1 VAGLV
6 GKAPSLAGSSVGG
19 AVVAMSKRA
28 HTSASRALGVN
39 PGVDAYEG
47 CVQTAYW
54 AQALARHA
62 VPLAESLHD
71 LVTWQDAGRSN
82 AFMMFCFGASFFT
95 IWVKLRVVVLVA
107 CFVALRHPAMWK
119 PATQPFRLALAAE

>member
-1 VAGLV
+1 
-6 GKAPSLAGSSVGG
+6 
-19 AVVAMSKRA
+19 
-28 HTSASRALGVN
+28 
-39 PGVDAYEG
+39 
-47 CVQTAYW
+47 VQTAYW

-62 VPLAESLHD
+62 VPLAEALHD